1 MYVPSYESLLPSLR
15 TNKEALET
23 SNEIPIPVALL
34 KLLLQ
39 LAVARSD
46 FDEDGY
52 LGANP
57 DVREAVRRG
66 HVESG
71 QMHYIGYG
79 YFEGRRGGTV
89 KVDEQSYMHDNPD
102 VAVASNGGL
111 IKSAEDH
118 FYTVGAAEGRSP
130 SADQAVNA
138 AEGRGCFAA
147 GKGLTRFGTEIHILL
162 GIYRVFKHG

>member
-1 MYVPSYESLLPSLR
+1 MYVPSYESLLRSLR
-15 TNKEALET
+15 TNKEALAT

-57 DVREAVRRG
+57 DVRQAVQRG
-66 HVESG
+66 DVESG

-79 YFEGRRGGTV
+79 YFEGRTGGTV
-89 KVDEQSYMHDNPD
+89 KIDERRYLGDNPD
-102 VAVASNGGL
+102 VAAAINEGR
-111 IKSAEDH
+111 IKSVEDH
-118 FYTVGAAEGRSP
+118 FYTIGAGEGRSP
-130 SADQAVNA
+130 SPDQATCA
-138 AEGRGCFAA
+138 AEWKRALCS
-147 GKGLTRFGTEIHILL
+147 R
-162 GIYRVFKHG
+162 